1 MLQAMF
7 VLQFMPEYG
16 YKQVQLNSYILENL
30 IINGLNWLFYPFFLP
45 PCIQYRAANAA
56 VLTRAAAAVVHSNIA
71 SLSGPTSGTYTC
83 ESVEEW
89 YTCSLVETWL
99 EWALI
104 YHLFAILTRITLW
117 TIAHIAV
124 NRLRTSAVIH
134 TWRANTVIDPKL
146 ASNASK
152 RRRTTA
158 CVWIQVI
165 KTVATV

>member
-7 VLQFMPEYG
+7 VLQFIPEYG
-16 YKQVQLNSYILENL
+16 YKQVQLNSYIGEYLL
-30 IINGLNWLFYPFFLP
+30 MVLTDYFIFFLP

-56 VLTRAAAAVVHSNIA
+56 VLTRAAATVVHSNIA

-89 YTCSLVETWL
+89 YTCGLVETWL

-104 YHLFAILTRITLW
+104 YHLFAVLTRITLW

-124 NRLRTSAVIH
+124 NRLRTSAVIN

-158 CVWIQVI
+158 CVWVQVI
-165 KTVATV
+165 